1 MKQKKMS
8 NVKKNSAHL
17 LRHRR
22 FFRRKFLDLFWFM
35 FIGTVAIL
43 FLMPLILTVC
53 DSFMTETEIFYNYG
67 VMLDLSSDT
76 VYTADSVTIKFI
88 PDRITAQQYISVL
101 ITNSEYLL
109 KLWNSVALTLLLMA
123 FHDTA
128 DD

>member
-1 MKQKKMS
+1 
-8 NVKKNSAHL
+8 
-17 LRHRR
+17 
-22 FFRRKFLDLFWFM
+22 M